1 MANDPSNG
9 GREAQAEA
17 LGPEGLYGLTATL
30 VDAVRDSIAH
40 GDPPR
45 LRSLVNPL
53 HVADQADLLERL
65 SRDEQ
70 RTLVDALRETFDAEV
85 LTYCN
90 ETVRNE
96 IVDQLS
102 TDDLAAAVAELETD
116 DAVTLIEDLDEDE
129 QREVLEA
136 VPAKDRLEVQEGLQ
150 YPDDSAGRLMQH
162 ELVAVAAFWTVG
174 QTIDTMRET
183 ADLPDTFYEIFVVDP
198 KHRPVGTVS
207 LSRLLRNKRPVRVG
221 DIMETDL
228 KTIPAEMDQ
237 EEVAYVFDQYDLV
250 SAPVVN
256 AEDRL
261 IGVVTVDDVVDVIQE
276 EAEEDI
282 MRLGGVV
289 ETDLYRAAFRTARGR
304 ATWLLVNLGTAIL
317 ASVVIYQFDATI
329 EQIVALAVLMPIVA
343 SMGGNAGTQTM
354 TVAVRALATRE
365 LTASNALRIF
375 GKEVL
380 VGGFN
385 GLVFAALIG
394 LIAALWYDD
403 IPLGGVIAAA
413 MVVNMLVAGVS
424 GMIIP
429 LALARLKIDPAT
441 AAGVLLTTV
450 TDVVGFFAFLGLA
463 ALFLL

>member
-1 MANDPSNG
+1 MVQLDNRPDPS
-9 GREAQAEA
+9 AETPRTDDA
-17 LGPEGLYGLTATL
+17 LYGLTSNL
-30 VDAVRDSIAH
+30 VSEVKAAIERNA
-40 GDPPR
+40 GDR
-45 LRSLVNPL
+45 LRQLIAPV
-53 HVADQADLLERL
+53 HVADQADLIERL
-65 SRDEQ
+65 SGDER
-70 RTLVDALRETFDAEV
+70 RTLVEALRETFDPEV

-96 IVDQLS
+96 IVEQLNP
-102 TDDLAAAVAELETD
+102 DEIVAAVVDMETD
-116 DAVTLIEDLDEDE
+116 DAVTLIEDLDEPH
-129 QREVLEA
+129 QREVLDA
-136 VPAKDRLEVQEGLQ
+136 LPVKDRLEVEAGLL

-162 ELVAVAAFWTVG
+162 ELVSVAADWTVG
-174 QTIDTMRET
+174 QTIDYMRET
-183 ADLPDTFYEIFVVDP
+183 EDLPETFYEIFVVDP
-198 KHRPVGTVS
+198 GHEPLGTVV
-207 LSRLLRNKRPVRVG
+207 LSRMLREKRPVVIG

-228 KTIPAEMDQ
+228 KTIPATMDQ

-256 AEDRL
+256 DEGHL
-261 IGVVTVDDVVDVIQE
+261 IGVITVDDVVDVIQE

-282 MRLGGVV
+282 MRLGGVA

-304 ATWLLVNLGTAIL
+304 TTWLLVNLATAIL
-317 ASVVIYQFDATI
+317 ASFVIYQFDATI

-365 LTASNALRIF
+365 LTTTNALRVL
-375 GKEVL
+375 GKEL
-380 VGGFN
+380 IVGGFN
-385 GLVFAALIG
+385 GIVFAALIG
-394 LIAALWYDD
+394 LIAAVWYND

-413 MVVNMLVAGVS
+413 MVVNMLVAGAA
-424 GMIIP
+424 GMVIP
-429 LALARLKIDPAT
+429 LALSRLNIDPAT

>member
-1 MANDPSNG
+1 M
-9 GREAQAEA
+9 
-17 LGPEGLYGLTATL
+17 
-30 VDAVRDSIAH
+30 
-40 GDPPR
+40 
-45 LRSLVNPL
+45 
-53 HVADQADLLERL
+53 
-65 SRDEQ
+65 
-70 RTLVDALRETFDAEV
+70 
-85 LTYCN
+85 
-90 ETVRNE
+90 
-96 IVDQLS
+96 
-102 TDDLAAAVAELETD
+102 
-116 DAVTLIEDLDEDE
+116 
-129 QREVLEA
+129 
-136 VPAKDRLEVQEGLQ
+136 
-150 YPDDSAGRLMQH
+150 
-162 ELVAVAAFWTVG
+162 AAFWTVG